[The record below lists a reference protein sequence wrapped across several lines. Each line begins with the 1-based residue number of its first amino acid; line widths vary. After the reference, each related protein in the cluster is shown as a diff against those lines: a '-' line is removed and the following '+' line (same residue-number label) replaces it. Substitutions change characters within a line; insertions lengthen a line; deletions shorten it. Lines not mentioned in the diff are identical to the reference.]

1 VKNLLFNGEKLMQ
14 IRKRGLNFQLL
25 RRLKGEKVG
34 EFAHKTIGAFPVT
47 CRNFDDIDEELRASL
62 TRKETAQLQ
71 DYMEARQE
79 KREMR
84 VKKRN
89 LIAATE
95 ALKEAAD
102 TIRKNITD
110 TYDND
115 HEMLDA
121 YKKLTEALC
130 EHGYGSD
137 IVEIVLTATTKPI
150 LDYELD
156 EKSAGNIMSAWK
168 KFRKSL
174 EAHGYTLKWFSA
186 YKRIP
191 K

>member
-1 VKNLLFNGEKLMQ
+1 MQ

-25 RRLKGEKVG
+25 RRFKGEKVG
-34 EFAHKTIGAFPVT
+34 EYTHKTIGAFPVT
-47 CRNFDDIDEELRASL
+47 CRDFDEIDENLRAIL

-71 DYMEARQE
+71 DYLENRQE

-84 VKKRN
+84 LKKRN
-89 LIAATE
+89 LTAATE
-95 ALKEAAD
+95 ALTEVSD
-102 TIRKNITD
+102 TIRENITD
-110 TYDND
+110 SYDND
-115 HEMLDA
+115 HDMLDA

-137 IVEIVLTATTKPI
+137 IVEIVLTATAKPI

-156 EKSAGNIMSAWK
+156 EKAAGNIMSAWK
-168 KFRKSL
+168 KLRKSL

>member
-1 VKNLLFNGEKLMQ
+1 MQ

-25 RRLKGEKVG
+25 RRFKGEKVG
-34 EFAHKTIGAFPVT
+34 EFWHKTIGAFPVT
-47 CRNFDDIDEELRASL
+47 CRNFDEIDENLRAIL

-71 DYMEARQE
+71 DYLEARQE
-79 KREMR
+79 KREIR
-84 VKKRN
+84 LKKRN

-95 ALKEAAD
+95 ALKEVAD
-102 TIRKNITD
+102 TISENITD
-110 TYDND
+110 TYDDD
-115 HEMLDA
+115 HEILDA

-137 IVEIVLTATTKPI
+137 IVEIVMTATAKPI

-156 EKSAGNIMSAWK
+156 EEAASKIMFAWK
-168 KFRKSL
+168 KLRKSL
-174 EAHGYTLKWFSA
+174 EAQGYTLKWFSA